1 MNNNFYFSKR
11 FSDRRTW
18 RSTRREERERSKE
31 REREGASPASPLT
44 RQMIS
49 RIFLFF

>member
-11 FSDRRTW
+11 ISDRRTW

-31 REREGASPASPLT
+31 REREKELLLPLPSHG
-44 RQMIS
+44 R
-49 RIFLFF
+49 